1 MPSVT
6 ASRVIAAPQQ
16 VVWAALADIA
26 RATRWNTAWPRVEI
40 TSTQTHGAGTTFRA
54 HTETGD
60 AYGFV
65 VTEWTVPEC
74 ITFTPERQENE
85 RYSITLDSQTF
96 RLRPLSEETTLV
108 ELTARATARG
118 LRGHFV
124 ARFFWPGYQRQG
136 LDGALESL
144 AELFE
149 QADDVGETEG
159 EPGSAA

>member
-1 MPSVT
+1 MSSVT

-16 VVWAALADIA
+16 AVWAALADIA
-26 RATRWNTAWPRVEI
+26 HATRWNNAWPRVEI

-60 AYGFV
+60 AYDFV

-74 ITFTPERQENE
+74 ITFTPVREDGE
-85 RYSITLDSQTF
+85 RYSITLESQTF

-118 LRGHFV
+118 PRGHFA
-124 ARFFWPGYQRQG
+124 ARFFWPGYQRHG

-144 AELFE
+144 AGLFE
-149 QADDVGETEG
+149 QADGGGEAEG
-159 EPGSAA
+159 GPESAA